1 MLQQTS
7 FVDDMKEEGRQEGK
21 EEGREEERKKIIQN
35 MFSKGFSIKQ
45 IAEIISVSEDI
56 VKSYL

>member
-7 FVDDMKEEGRQEGK
+7 FVDDMKEEGRQEG
-21 EEGREEERKKIIQN
+21 REEERKELIKT
-35 MFSKGFSIKQ
+35 MFSNGMSIKQ